1 MSEISAYNDKIY
13 IRDLSIRCII
23 GVNQDYIRDLS
34 IRCII
39 GVNQDERTEKQ
50 DVIINVILFADT
62 RKAGQT
68 DDLDDSVDYKK
79 VKKTILSLVENSEFL
94 LIEKLAEEIAK
105 VCLED
110 SKVQKVNVTV
120 DKPGALRYTRSVAVE
135 IVRTRE
141 SYGQ

>member
-1 MSEISAYNDKIY
+1 MSEISANEDKIY

-23 GVNQDYIRDLS
+23 GVNE
-34 IRCII
+34 
-39 GVNQDERTEKQ
+39 DERTEKQ
-50 DVIINVILFADT
+50 DVVINVILFTDT

-68 DDLDDSVDYKK
+68 DALEDSVDYKK
-79 VKKTILSLVENSEFL
+79 VKKAILSLVESSEFL
-94 LIEKLAEEIAK
+94 LIEKLADEIAK
-105 VCLED
+105 ICLDD

>member
-1 MSEISAYNDKIY
+1 MVARISKENHMNEIPSYNDKIY
-13 IRDLSIRCII
+13 IRDLA
-23 GVNQDYIRDLS
+23 

-50 DVIINVILFADT
+50 DVVINVILFTDT

-68 DDLDDSVDYKK
+68 DILEDSVDYKM
-79 VKKTILSLVENSEFL
+79 VKKAVLSLVENSAFL

-105 VCLED
+105 VCLGD

-120 DKPGALRYTRSVAVE
+120 DKPGVLRYARSVAVE

-141 SYGQ
+141 SYGL

>member
-1 MSEISAYNDKIY
+1 MNEIPTYNDKIH
-13 IRDLSIRCII
+13 IRDLA
-23 GVNQDYIRDLS
+23 

-50 DVIINVILFADT
+50 DVVINVILFTDT

-68 DDLDDSVDYKK
+68 DILEDSVDYKM
-79 VKKTILSLVENSEFL
+79 VKKAVLSLVENSAFL

-105 VCLED
+105 VCLGN

-120 DKPGALRYTRSVAVE
+120 DKPGVLRYARSVAVE

-141 SYGQ
+141 SYGL

>member
-1 MSEISAYNDKIY
+1 MSDISVFSDKIY
-13 IRDLSIRCII
+13 IRDLE
-23 GVNQDYIRDLS
+23 

-50 DVIINVILFADT
+50 DVVINVILFTDT
-62 RKAGQT
+62 RKAGRT
-68 DDLDDSVDYKK
+68 DALADSVDYKR
-79 VKKTILSLVENSEFL
+79 VKKAILSLVESSEFL

-105 VCLED
+105 VCLDD

>member
-23 GVNQDYIRDLS
+23 GVNQE
-34 IRCII
+34 
-39 GVNQDERTEKQ
+39 ERTEKQ
-50 DVIINVILFADT
+50 DVIINIILFADT

-141 SYGQ
+141 RYGQ

>member
-1 MSEISAYNDKIY
+1 MNEIPSYNDKIY
-13 IRDLSIRCII
+13 IRDLA
-23 GVNQDYIRDLS
+23 

-50 DVIINVILFADT
+50 DVVINVILFTDT

-68 DDLDDSVDYKK
+68 DILEDSVDYKM
-79 VKKTILSLVENSEFL
+79 VKKAVLSLVENSAFL

-105 VCLED
+105 DCLAN
-110 SKVQKVNVTV
+110 SKVQKVSVTV
-120 DKPGALRYTRSVAVE
+120 DKPGVLRYARSVAVE

-141 SYGQ
+141 SYGL

>member
-1 MSEISAYNDKIY
+1 MSEIFANDDKIH

-23 GVNQDYIRDLS
+23 GVNH
-34 IRCII
+34 
-39 GVNQDERTEKQ
+39 DERTVKQ
-50 DVIINVILFADT
+50 DVVINVILFTDT

-68 DDLDDSVDYKK
+68 DALEDSVDYCT
-79 VKKTILSLVENSEFL
+79 VKKAILSLVESSEFL
-94 LIEKLAEEIAK
+94 LIEKLADEIAK
-105 VCLED
+105 VCLDD

>member
-1 MSEISAYNDKIY
+1 MSEIFANDDKIS

-23 GVNQDYIRDLS
+23 GVNE
-34 IRCII
+34 
-39 GVNQDERTEKQ
+39 DERTEKQ
-50 DVIINVILFADT
+50 DVVINVTLFTDT

-68 DDLDDSVDYKK
+68 DALEDSVDYKK
-79 VKKTILSLVENSEFL
+79 VKKNILSLVESSEFL
-94 LIEKLAEEIAK
+94 LIEKLADEIAK
-105 VCLED
+105 VCLDD

>member
-1 MSEISAYNDKIY
+1 MSDISVFSDKIY
-13 IRDLSIRCII
+13 IRDLA
-23 GVNQDYIRDLS
+23 

-50 DVIINVILFADT
+50 DVVINVILFTDT
-62 RKAGQT
+62 RKAGRT
-68 DDLDDSVDYKK
+68 DALEDLVDYKR
-79 VKKTILSLVENSEFL
+79 VKKAILSLVESSEFL
-94 LIEKLAEEIAK
+94 LIEKLADEIAK
-105 VCLED
+105 VCLDD

>member
-23 GVNQDYIRDLS
+23 GVNQD
-34 IRCII
+34 
-39 GVNQDERTEKQ
+39 ERTEKQ
-50 DVIINVILFADT
+50 DVVINVILFTDT

-68 DDLDDSVDYKK
+68 DILEDSVDYKK
-79 VKKTILSLVENSEFL
+79 VKKAILSLVESSEFL
-94 LIEKLAEEIAK
+94 LIEKLADEIAK
-105 VCLED
+105 VCLDD

-120 DKPGALRYTRSVAVE
+120 DKPGVLRYTRSVAVE

>member
-1 MSEISAYNDKIY
+1 MNEIPAYNDKIH
-13 IRDLSIRCII
+13 IRDLALRCII
-23 GVNQDYIRDLS
+23 GI
-34 IRCII
+34 
-39 GVNQDERTEKQ
+39 NQDERTERQ
-50 DVIINVILFADT
+50 DVIINVILFTDT

-68 DDLDDSVDYKK
+68 DVLDDSVDYKI
-79 VKKTILSLVENSEFL
+79 VKKAILSLVENSEFL

-105 VCLED
+105 VCLDD

-141 SYGQ
+141 RYGQ

>member
-1 MSEISAYNDKIY
+1 MSDISVFSDKIY
-13 IRDLSIRCII
+13 IRNLE
-23 GVNQDYIRDLS
+23 

-50 DVIINVILFADT
+50 DVVINVILFTDT
-62 RKAGQT
+62 RKAGRT
-68 DDLDDSVDYKK
+68 DALADSVDYKR
-79 VKKTILSLVENSEFL
+79 VKKAILSLVESSEFL
-94 LIEKLAEEIAK
+94 LIEKLADEIAK
-105 VCLED
+105 VCLDD

>member
-1 MSEISAYNDKIY
+1 MNEIPSYNDKIH
-13 IRDLSIRCII
+13 IRDLA
-23 GVNQDYIRDLS
+23 

-50 DVIINVILFADT
+50 DVVINVILFTDT

-68 DDLDDSVDYKK
+68 DILEDSVDYKM
-79 VKKTILSLVENSEFL
+79 VKKAVLSLVENSAFL

-105 VCLED
+105 VCLGN

-120 DKPGALRYTRSVAVE
+120 DKPGVLRYARSVAVE

-141 SYGQ
+141 SYGL

>member
-23 GVNQDYIRDLS
+23 GVNQD
-34 IRCII
+34 
-39 GVNQDERTEKQ
+39 ERTEKQ
-50 DVIINVILFADT
+50 DVVINVILFTDT

-68 DDLDDSVDYKK
+68 DVLEDSVDYKK
-79 VKKTILSLVENSEFL
+79 VKKAILSLVESSEFL
-94 LIEKLAEEIAK
+94 LIEKLADEIAK
-105 VCLED
+105 VCLDD

-120 DKPGALRYTRSVAVE
+120 DKPGVLRYTRSVAVE

>member
-23 GVNQDYIRDLS
+23 GVNQE
-34 IRCII
+34 
-39 GVNQDERTEKQ
+39 ERTEKQ

-94 LIEKLAEEIAK
+94 LIEKLADEIAK
-105 VCLED
+105 VCLDD

-120 DKPGALRYTRSVAVE
+120 DKPGVLRYTRSVAVE

>member
-1 MSEISAYNDKIY
+1 MSEISAFNDKIY

-23 GVNQDYIRDLS
+23 GVNQD
-34 IRCII
+34 
-39 GVNQDERTEKQ
+39 ERIEKQ
-50 DVIINVILFADT
+50 DVIINVILSTDT

-68 DDLDDSVDYKK
+68 DTLEDSVDYKK
-79 VKKTILSLVENSEFL
+79 VKKAILSLVENSEFL
-94 LIEKLAEEIAK
+94 LIEKLADEIAK
-105 VCLED
+105 ICLDD
-110 SKVQKVNVTV
+110 SKVQKANVTV

>member
-1 MSEISAYNDKIY
+1 MSDISVFSDKIY
-13 IRDLSIRCII
+13 IRNLE
-23 GVNQDYIRDLS
+23 

-50 DVIINVILFADT
+50 DVVINVILFTDT
-62 RKAGQT
+62 RKAGRT
-68 DDLDDSVDYKK
+68 DDLADSVDYKR
-79 VKKTILSLVENSEFL
+79 VKKAILSLVESSEFL
-94 LIEKLAEEIAK
+94 LIEKLADEIAK
-105 VCLED
+105 VCLDD

>member
-1 MSEISAYNDKIY
+1 MSDISVFSDKIY
-13 IRDLSIRCII
+13 IRDLE
-23 GVNQDYIRDLS
+23 

-50 DVIINVILFADT
+50 DVVINVILFTDT
-62 RKAGQT
+62 RKAGRT
-68 DDLDDSVDYKK
+68 DALADSVDYKR
-79 VKKTILSLVENSEFL
+79 VKKAILSLVESSEFL
-94 LIEKLAEEIAK
+94 LIEKLADEIAK
-105 VCLED
+105 VCLDD

-120 DKPGALRYTRSVAVE
+120 DKPDALRYTRSVAVE